1 MPKFNKTL
9 KTPQGE
15 ISFRAE
21 YDNNYLT
28 IIIDKWQFIDVGYTD
43 EETTIED
50 QIMTTPVFEGKIS
63 LKTEI
68 DEYGEIVLPDWIEVI
83 GGLSE

>member
-1 MPKFNKTL
+1 MPKFNKML

-21 YDNNYLT
+21 YNNNYLT
-28 IIIDKWQFIDVGYTD
+28 IVIDKWQYMAGVTDDVM
-43 EETTIED
+43 ETPI
-50 QIMTTPVFEGKIS
+50 FEGKIS

-68 DEYGEIVLPDWIEVI
+68 DEYGEIKLPDWIEVI

>member
-1 MPKFNKTL
+1 MPRFNKTL
-9 KTPQGE
+9 KTRRGE
-15 ISFRAE
+15 MSFRVN

-28 IIIDKWQFIDVGYTD
+28 IVIDKWQYMAGVTDDVM
-43 EETTIED
+43 ETPI
-50 QIMTTPVFEGKIS
+50 FEGKIS

-68 DEYGEIVLPDWIEVI
+68 DEYGEIKLPDWIEVI